1 MPDHASIDSGN
12 FAMAEGDER
21 VITKHAPLPVPAYL
35 SEHMKVARLVE
46 TLEQLP
52 FNSRDEGKVILD
64 RVVRNYLVS
73 ASRAA
78 ADPDLTIHQA
88 LARRGAVRRCI
99 IWRSFSTCLAN
110 FRSTAIRRRVWSRA
124 CKTVV

>member
-1 MPDHASIDSGN
+1 MPDHASIDSGD
-12 FAMAEGDER
+12 FAKTDGDER

-35 SEHMKVARLVE
+35 SEHMKIERLVAA
-46 TLEQLP
+46 LEGLH
-52 FNSRDEGKVILD
+52 FNSRDEGKIVVD

-88 LARRGAVRRCI
+88 LARRGPVRR
-99 IWRSFSTCLAN
+99 
-110 FRSTAIRRRVWSRA
+110 
-124 CKTVV
+124 